1 MTVANSHQTRV
12 SRKNPPTDPT
22 NRLRQPREGTGR
34 GRNQPQQRAKK
45 RELAGKGFSESG
57 CVAEKMAGSS
67 DASAKAPEVPGKAR
81 KKSDPKF
88 EQLFDVMGPL
98 TKQDREAYSQEM
110 HPTWFRHVSPA
121 KGT

>member
-1 MTVANSHQTRV
+1 
-12 SRKNPPTDPT
+12 
-22 NRLRQPREGTGR
+22 
-34 GRNQPQQRAKK
+34 
-45 RELAGKGFSESG
+45 LAGKGFSESG

-110 HPTWFRHVSPA
+110 HPTWFHHVSPA